1 MKRLLF
7 MKTTLHT
14 TTTIVLRPLL
24 MVMLGQLLRRWYH
37 TIMHIVDNST
47 QLATTVWYALYTHQ
61 IFVRIVPDGAH
72 GAVIFVLRS
81 LNPFLLLLFA
91 HAVPQLTHFRRCFPS
106 MVPREHLPTWVFPK
120 NNFLSA
126 RSLLLPCRPPTC
138 LPTHPS
144 SDLCQDMLR
153 CCRRVIWHSAT
164 VRSLSDPQVL
174 CCLIKRTKKDDGDQ
188 DVQSYGLLQP
198 SHLSCGMCD
207 VCGTA
212 SKSCDVCGTASAKP
226 TVGLKAC
233 PPHT

>member
-47 QLATTVWYALYTHQ
+47 QLATTVRYALYTYQ

-72 GAVIFVLRS
+72 GAVIFVLRC

-106 MVPREHLPTWVFPK
+106 MVPHEHVPTRVFPK
-120 NNFLSA
+120 TNFLLA
-126 RSLLLPCRPPTC
+126 RSLLLLCRPPTC
-138 LPTHPS
+138 LPTHQS
-144 SDLCQDMLR
+144 FNLCQDMLR
-153 CCRRVIWHSAT
+153 CCRRVI
-164 VRSLSDPQVL
+164 
-174 CCLIKRTKKDDGDQ
+174 
-188 DVQSYGLLQP
+188 
-198 SHLSCGMCD
+198 
-207 VCGTA
+207 
-212 SKSCDVCGTASAKP
+212 
-226 TVGLKAC
+226 
-233 PPHT
+233 